1 MGPMSRLDTS
11 HSHSNLLKLIFITKN
26 KSKAKC
32 NASMQLMIRRSAGI
46 NKRHIAFFVMSSL
59 FGSNNRKRTAS
70 VTAVS
75 AQKPS
80 SSSSSGSNSSQQTKK
95 FKRRESDE
103 GNIASTS
110 SYSNTLSS
118 SSALTTTFADL
129 GLSAPL
135 VQACRKLGF
144 KTPTGVQRAIIPFI
158 LKQPTTSANSSSSS
172 NNNSNHHHILTL
184 SATGSGKTAAFSL
197 PLLHEL
203 SHDPYG
209 IFALILTP
217 TRELAKQIQQQ
228 ILALGSGSG
237 WKITCALIIGGED
250 MTKQSLELSRQ
261 PNFVVGTPGRLA
273 ELCRDGNTGGGHYK
287 PNFRKVKYVVLDE
300 ADRLLSA
307 KSGFERDVAECLLQ
321 STTTL
326 SSTDVN
332 DDGTRKRVRR
342 NCRMLLFSATMTAS
356 LKSLEE
362 LAGAGI
368 GRLPLMKVVVRSDG
382 TWDHGEVKSKRSDV
396 DVIIDDNDDSGV
408 DDDESN
414 NASEKRN
421 HHGGDKQTDHDN
433 SDSDDED
440 HGSTPNIP
448 AGLRQEYIF
457 MPNRVRE
464 AYLLCAIR
472 TLMTRGGRGKAK
484 KNANLNSRGS
494 DWNNTTGKDLD
505 INEIIGDKQE
515 EEDGDHSN
523 GGNKYPQAQSA
534 IIFVPT
540 CERAAHISGILS
552 ELGIQNVA
560 LHSLLSQNR
569 RLASLGT
576 FQSQQVR
583 VLVATDVAS
592 RGLDVPEVDLVIN
605 AELPRRAVDYVHRA
619 GRTARAGRRGRA
631 VSLVGENDIDLVHEA
646 EKISGRKLLQCK
658 EVTEDMAIRVLGPVA
673 KASRLTKMKL
683 MDIGFDELVKKHRE
697 RKRRDRRLR
706 MKAEKRARHAM
717 EKKMNSTK

>member
-1 MGPMSRLDTS
+1 
-11 HSHSNLLKLIFITKN
+11 
-26 KSKAKC
+26 
-32 NASMQLMIRRSAGI
+32 
-46 NKRHIAFFVMSSL
+46 MSSL
-59 FGSNNRKRTAS
+59 FGSSRKRAATTS
-70 VTAVS
+70 EVPRTTSQVVS
-75 AQKPS
+75 S
-80 SSSSSGSNSSQQTKK
+80 KK
-95 FKRRESDE
+95 QR
-103 GNIASTS
+103 
-110 SYSNTLSS
+110 SNTSNDDSTTNSDASPYHLN
-118 SSALTTTFADL
+118 SSALTTTFSDL

-144 KTPTGVQRAIIPFI
+144 KTPTAVQRAIIPSI
-158 LKQPTTSANSSSSS
+158 IKKQPTS
-172 NNNSNHHHILTL
+172 NNNNHHLLTL
-184 SATGSGKTAAFSL
+184 SATGSGKTAAFAL

-217 TRELAKQIQQQ
+217 TRELAKQICQQ

-261 PNFVVGTPGRLA
+261 PNFVVATPGRLA
-273 ELCRDGNTGGGHYK
+273 ELCRDGVTGGGYYR

-307 KSGFERDVAECLLQ
+307 RSGFERDVAECLLQ
-321 STTTL
+321 STTIL
-326 SSTDVN
+326 RVN
-332 DDGTRKRVRR
+332 EADGTKKRVRR
-342 NCRMLLFSATMTAS
+342 KCRMLLFSATMTRS

-362 LAGAGI
+362 FAGAGI
-368 GRLPLMKVVVRSDG
+368 GRLPLKKVVVRSDG
-382 TWDHGEVKSKRSDV
+382 TWDNGEVQQQKQKDTV
-396 DVIIDDNDDSGV
+396 CDDSSDNNSNGKGKNITV
-408 DDDESN
+408 AADQNDES
-414 NASEKRN
+414 
-421 HHGGDKQTDHDN
+421 
-433 SDSDDED
+433 DEED
-440 HGSTPNIP
+440 QGSTPNIP

-457 MPNRVRE
+457 MPDRVRE

-484 KNANLNSRGS
+484 KDASLNSRGS
-494 DWNNTTGKDLD
+494 DWNNTTGENID
-505 INEIIGDKQE
+505 ISEIIGDSKQE
-515 EEDGDHSN
+515 EEYGS
-523 GGNKYPQAQSA
+523 GKYPLAQSA

-540 CERAAHISGILS
+540 CERAAHVSGILT

-576 FQSQQVR
+576 FQSQRVR
-583 VLVATDVAS
+583 VMVATDVAS

-605 AELPRRAVDYVHRA
+605 AELPRRAVDYVHRV

-646 EKISGRKLLQCK
+646 EKISGRKLEKCK
-658 EVTEDMAIRVLGPVA
+658 DVTEDMAIKVLGPVA

-706 MKAEKRARHAM
+706 MKAEKKARQAV
-717 EKKMNSTK
+717 ERVKASK

>member
-1 MGPMSRLDTS
+1 
-11 HSHSNLLKLIFITKN
+11 
-26 KSKAKC
+26 
-32 NASMQLMIRRSAGI
+32 
-46 NKRHIAFFVMSSL
+46 MSSL
-59 FGSNNRKRTAS
+59 FGSNSRKRTAAA
-70 VTAVS
+70 TAVS
-75 AQKPS
+75 AQNP
-80 SSSSSGSNSSQQTKK
+80 SSSGSGSNSYQQTKK
-95 FKRRESDE
+95 FKHRESDDD
-103 GNIASTS
+103 NIASTS
-110 SYSNTLSS
+110 SYHHNHSSNTVSS

-158 LKQPTTSANSSSSS
+158 LKQPSTSANYSSSS
-172 NNNSNHHHILTL
+172 NNNHHHVLTL
-184 SATGSGKTAAFSL
+184 SATGSGKTAAFGL

-273 ELCRDGNTGGGHYK
+273 ELCRDGNTTGGGGHYYK

-342 NCRMLLFSATMTAS
+342 NCRMLLFSATMTRS

-362 LAGAGI
+362 LAGAGV

-382 TWDHGEVKSKRSDV
+382 TWDNGEVKSKRSDV
-396 DVIIDDNDDSGV
+396 DVADDDNDDSGV
-408 DDDESN
+408 DDDDSN
-414 NASEKRN
+414 NTSEKRDN
-421 HHGGDKQTDHDN
+421 HGGDKQMDDDN

-440 HGSTPNIP
+440 QGSTPNIP

-472 TLMTRGGRGKAK
+472 TLMTRGGRGKTK

-515 EEDGDHSN
+515 EVEDHSN
-523 GGNKYPQAQSA
+523 GSNKYPQAQSA

-592 RGLDVPEVDLVIN
+592 RGLDVPEVDLVVN
-605 AELPRRAVDYVHRA
+605 AELPRRAVDYVHRV

-717 EKKMNSTK
+717 EKMNSTK

>member
-1 MGPMSRLDTS
+1 
-11 HSHSNLLKLIFITKN
+11 
-26 KSKAKC
+26 
-32 NASMQLMIRRSAGI
+32 
-46 NKRHIAFFVMSSL
+46 MSSL
-59 FGSNNRKRTAS
+59 FGSSSRKRTAAAAAA
-70 VTAVS
+70 TTEA
-75 AQKPS
+75 S
-80 SSSSSGSNSSQQTKK
+80 SSSTISSSSQASSKK
-95 FKRRESDE
+95 KRSSSSDTT
-103 GNIASTS
+103 NDHDSTRRS
-110 SYSNTLSS
+110 SDTSLYHNN
-118 SSALTTTFADL
+118 SSALTTTFSDL

-158 LKQPTTSANSSSSS
+158 LQQPTSSSST
-172 NNNSNHHHILTL
+172 NNNNNNNNHHVLTL
-184 SATGSGKTAAFSL
+184 SATGSGKTAAFAL

-217 TRELAKQIQQQ
+217 TRELARQIQQQ

-273 ELCRDGNTGGGHYK
+273 ELCREQGGGGHYR

-307 KSGFERDVAECLLQ
+307 RSGFERDVAECLLQ
-321 STTTL
+321 STTVL
-326 SSTDVN
+326 REV
-332 DDGTRKRVRR
+332 DGTKKRVRR
-342 NCRMLLFSATMTAS
+342 NCRMLLFSATMTRS

-362 LAGAGI
+362 LAGVGV
-368 GRLPLMKVVVRSDG
+368 GRLPLKKVVVRSDG
-382 TWDHGEVKSKRSDV
+382 TWDNGEVKHADSD
-396 DVIIDDNDDSGV
+396 DDDNDESSNAKDEKNNNKEKN
-408 DDDESN
+408 DPAAATDEDDES
-414 NASEKRN
+414 
-421 HHGGDKQTDHDN
+421 
-433 SDSDDED
+433 DEED
-440 HGSTPNIP
+440 QGSTPNIP

-457 MPNRVRE
+457 MPDRVRE

-484 KNANLNSRGS
+484 KGASLNSRGS
-494 DWNNTTGKDLD
+494 DWINTTGENLD
-505 INEIIGDKQE
+505 ISEIIGDHEQE
-515 EEDGDHSN
+515 EEEYGS
-523 GGNKYPQAQSA
+523 GTYPLAQSA

-540 CERAAHISGILS
+540 CERAAHISGILT

-592 RGLDVPEVDLVIN
+592 RGLDVPEVDLVVN
-605 AELPRRAVDYVHRA
+605 AELPRRAVDYVHRV

-631 VSLVGENDIDLVHEA
+631 VSLVGEQDVDLVHEA
-646 EKISGRKLLQCK
+646 EKISGRKLLKCT
-658 EVTEDMAIRVLGPVA
+658 EVTEDMAIKALGPVA

-706 MKAEKRARHAM
+706 MKAEKRARQAM
-717 EKKMNSTK
+717 EKVNSSKVK

>member
-1 MGPMSRLDTS
+1 MS
-11 HSHSNLLKLIFITKN
+11 
-26 KSKAKC
+26 C
-32 NASMQLMIRRSAGI
+32 
-46 NKRHIAFFVMSSL
+46 L
-59 FGSNNRKRTAS
+59 FGSNRKRAAATIGSSSSDNVSEAPS
-70 VTAVS
+70 SS
-75 AQKPS
+75 AQKSKKKRS
-80 SSSSSGSNSSQQTKK
+80 SLHT
-95 FKRRESDE
+95 
-103 GNIASTS
+103 STS
-110 SYSNTLSS
+110 SSVDDNASHSPYHLNS
-118 SSALTTTFADL
+118 SSASTNTFADL

-144 KTPTGVQRAIIPFI
+144 KIPTGVQRAIIPFI
-158 LKQPTTSANSSSSS
+158 LKQPTNSSSSTTS
-172 NNNSNHHHILTL
+172 SSSHNHHHILTL
-184 SATGSGKTAAFSL
+184 SATGSGKTAAFAL

-209 IFALILTP
+209 IFSLILTP

-250 MTKQSLELSRQ
+250 LTKQSLELSRQ
-261 PNFVVGTPGRLA
+261 PNFVVGTPGRVA
-273 ELCRDGNTGGGHYK
+273 ELCRDGVAGGGHYR

-300 ADRLLSA
+300 ADRLLSVR
-307 KSGFERDVAECLLQ
+307 SGFERDVAECLLQ
-321 STTTL
+321 STTTM
-326 SSTDVN
+326 SVEN
-332 DDGTRKRVRR
+332 DGTKKHVRR
-342 NCRMLLFSATMTAS
+342 NCRMLLFSATMTKS

-362 LAGAGI
+362 QAGAGV

-382 TWDHGEVKSKRSDV
+382 TWDNGEVKQKQKDADGRGDDYSSNLSEDK
-396 DVIIDDNDDSGV
+396 DNDSDKHGQDDS
-408 DDDESN
+408 DDDEDQ
-414 NASEKRN
+414 
-421 HHGGDKQTDHDN
+421 GT
-433 SDSDDED
+433 
-440 HGSTPNIP
+440 TPNIP

-472 TLMTRGGRGKAK
+472 TLMIRGGRGKAK
-484 KNANLNSRGS
+484 KDAKLNTRGS
-494 DWNNTTGKDLD
+494 DWNANVKNID
-505 INEIIGDKQE
+505 ISDIIGDQQE
-515 EEDGDHSN
+515 EHESGS
-523 GGNKYPQAQSA
+523 KYPLAQSA

-583 VLVATDVAS
+583 VLVATDVAA
-592 RGLDVPEVDLVIN
+592 RGLDVPYVDLVVN
-605 AELPRRAVDYVHRA
+605 AELPRRAVDYVHRV

-646 EKISGRKLLQCK
+646 EKISGRRLLKCT
-658 EVTEDMAIRVLGPVA
+658 EVTEDMAIKILGPVA
-673 KASRLTKMKL
+673 KASRLTKLKL

-706 MKAEKRARHAM
+706 IKAEKRARRAM
-717 EKKMNSTK
+717 EEMSATK

>member
-1 MGPMSRLDTS
+1 M
-11 HSHSNLLKLIFITKN
+11 
-26 KSKAKC
+26 
-32 NASMQLMIRRSAGI
+32 
-46 NKRHIAFFVMSSL
+46 
-59 FGSNNRKRTAS
+59 
-70 VTAVS
+70 
-75 AQKPS
+75 
-80 SSSSSGSNSSQQTKK
+80 
-95 FKRRESDE
+95 
-103 GNIASTS
+103 
-110 SYSNTLSS
+110 
-118 SSALTTTFADL
+118 
-129 GLSAPL
+129 
-135 VQACRKLGF
+135 
-144 KTPTGVQRAIIPFI
+144 
-158 LKQPTTSANSSSSS
+158 
-172 NNNSNHHHILTL
+172 
-184 SATGSGKTAAFSL
+184 
-197 PLLHEL
+197 
-203 SHDPYG
+203 
-209 IFALILTP
+209 
-217 TRELAKQIQQQ
+217 
-228 ILALGSGSG
+228 
-237 WKITCALIIGGED
+237 
-250 MTKQSLELSRQ
+250 
-261 PNFVVGTPGRLA
+261 
-273 ELCRDGNTGGGHYK
+273 
-287 PNFRKVKYVVLDE
+287 KYVVLDE

-326 SSTDVN
+326 SRTDVN

-342 NCRMLLFSATMTAS
+342 NCRMLLFSATMTRS

-362 LAGAGI
+362 LAGAGV

-382 TWDHGEVKSKRSDV
+382 TWDNGEVKSKRSDV
-396 DVIIDDNDDSGV
+396 DVVDDNGDSGV
-408 DDDESN
+408 DDDDDDDSN
-414 NASEKRN
+414 NTSENKDN
-421 HHGGDKQTDHDN
+421 HGGDKKTDDDN

-440 HGSTPNIP
+440 QGSTPNIP

-484 KNANLNSRGS
+484 KNANFNTRGS

-505 INEIIGDKQE
+505 INEIIGDKLE
-515 EEDGDHSN
+515 EEEEDHSN

-592 RGLDVPEVDLVIN
+592 RGLDVPEVDLVVN
-605 AELPRRAVDYVHRA
+605 AELPRRAVDYVHRV

-706 MKAEKRARHAM
+706 MKAEKRARHVM
-717 EKKMNSTK
+717 EKKMNPTK

>member
-1 MGPMSRLDTS
+1 
-11 HSHSNLLKLIFITKN
+11 
-26 KSKAKC
+26 
-32 NASMQLMIRRSAGI
+32 
-46 NKRHIAFFVMSSL
+46 MSSL
-59 FGSNNRKRTAS
+59 FGSSSRKRTAAAA
-70 VTAVS
+70 TAE
-75 AQKPS
+75 AS
-80 SSSSSGSNSSQQTKK
+80 SSSSISSSAASKKKRSSSNDHDSTK
-95 FKRRESDE
+95 S
-103 GNIASTS
+103 
-110 SYSNTLSS
+110 SNTTSLPYHANNS
-118 SSALTTTFADL
+118 SSALTTTFSDL

-158 LKQPTTSANSSSSS
+158 LKQPTSSTNS
-172 NNNSNHHHILTL
+172 NNSNNHHVLTL
-184 SATGSGKTAAFSL
+184 SATGSGKTAAFAL

-273 ELCRDGNTGGGHYK
+273 ELCREQGGSAGGGHYR

-321 STTTL
+321 STTVL
-326 SSTDVN
+326 REV
-332 DDGTRKRVRR
+332 DGTKKRVRR
-342 NCRMLLFSATMTAS
+342 NCRMLLFSATMTRS

-362 LAGAGI
+362 LAGVGV
-368 GRLPLMKVVVRSDG
+368 GRLPLKKVVVRSDG
-382 TWDHGEVKSKRSDV
+382 TWDNGEEIKPADG
-396 DVIIDDNDDSGV
+396 DDSDDDDSSNSNKEKKNAAAASSG
-408 DDDESN
+408 DDDES
-414 NASEKRN
+414 
-421 HHGGDKQTDHDN
+421 
-433 SDSDDED
+433 DEED
-440 HGSTPNIP
+440 QGSTPNIP

-457 MPNRVRE
+457 MPSRVRE

-472 TLMTRGGRGKAK
+472 QLMTRGGRGKAK
-484 KNANLNSRGS
+484 KGEGLNSRGS
-494 DWNNTTGKDLD
+494 DWNNTTGENLD
-505 INEIIGDKQE
+505 ISEIIGNNEQE
-515 EEDGDHSN
+515 EEYGS
-523 GGNKYPQAQSA
+523 GKYPLAQSA

-540 CERAAHISGILS
+540 CERAAHISGILT

-592 RGLDVPEVDLVIN
+592 RGLDVPEVDLVVN
-605 AELPRRAVDYVHRA
+605 AELPRRAVDYVHRV

-631 VSLVGENDIDLVHEA
+631 VSLVGEQDVDLVHEA
-646 EKISGRKLLQCK
+646 EKISGRKLLKCT
-658 EVTEDMAIRVLGPVA
+658 EVTDDMAIKALGPVA

-697 RKRRDRRLR
+697 RKRRDRRIR
-706 MKAEKRARHAM
+706 MKAEKKARQAM
-717 EKKMNSTK
+717 EKVNSSK

>member
-1 MGPMSRLDTS
+1 
-11 HSHSNLLKLIFITKN
+11 
-26 KSKAKC
+26 
-32 NASMQLMIRRSAGI
+32 MQLLNTDRRDSAWTDSTNNTTI
-46 NKRHIAFFVMSSL
+46 IMSSL
-59 FGSNNRKRTAS
+59 FGSSSRKRTAAAAAAAETPS
-70 VTAVS
+70 I
-75 AQKPS
+75 S
-80 SSSSSGSNSSQQTKK
+80 SSQESSKKKRTTNNTDNTSNS
-95 FKRRESDE
+95 
-103 GNIASTS
+103 TS
-110 SYSNTLSS
+110 PYHNVH
-118 SSALTTTFADL
+118 SSALTATFSDL

-158 LKQPTTSANSSSSS
+158 LKQPNTSSSS
-172 NNNSNHHHILTL
+172 NNNNHNNNNNNHHVLTL
-184 SATGSGKTAAFSL
+184 SATGSGKTAAFAL

-237 WKITCALIIGGED
+237 WKITCGLIIGGED

-273 ELCRDGNTGGGHYK
+273 ELCREGGVSGSSQHYR
-287 PNFRKVKYVVLDE
+287 PNLRKVKYVVLDE

-321 STTTL
+321 STTIMRE
-326 SSTDVN
+326 
-332 DDGTRKRVRR
+332 GKRVRR
-342 NCRMLLFSATMTAS
+342 NCRMLLFSATMTRS

-362 LAGAGI
+362 LAGVGM
-368 GRLPLMKVVVRSDG
+368 GRLPLKKVVVRSDG
-382 TWDHGEVKSKRSDV
+382 TWDNGEAKHADGKNDE
-396 DVIIDDNDDSGV
+396 DDSSNAS
-408 DDDESN
+408 DEKSDTKEKNDAASDDE
-414 NASEKRN
+414 
-421 HHGGDKQTDHDN
+421 
-433 SDSDDED
+433 SDDED
-440 HGSTPNIP
+440 QGSTPNIP

-484 KNANLNSRGS
+484 KDASLNNNSRGS
-494 DWNNTTGKDLD
+494 DWNNTTGENLD
-505 INEIIGDKQE
+505 ISEIIGNNNDRE
-515 EEDGDHSN
+515 EEYGS
-523 GGNKYPQAQSA
+523 GKYPLAQSA

-540 CERAAHISGILS
+540 CERAAHISGILT

-592 RGLDVPEVDLVIN
+592 RGLDVPEVDLVVN
-605 AELPRRAVDYVHRA
+605 AELPRRAVDYVHRV

-631 VSLVGENDIDLVHEA
+631 VSLVGEQDVDLVHEA
-646 EKISGRKLLQCK
+646 EKISGRKLLKCA
-658 EVTEDMAIRVLGPVA
+658 EITEDMAIKALGPVA

-683 MDIGFDELVKKHRE
+683 MDIGFDELVKKHRD
-697 RKRRDRRLR
+697 RKRRDRRVR
-706 MKAEKRARHAM
+706 MKAEKRARKAM
-717 EKKMNSTK
+717 EKVNASKV

>member
-1 MGPMSRLDTS
+1 
-11 HSHSNLLKLIFITKN
+11 
-26 KSKAKC
+26 
-32 NASMQLMIRRSAGI
+32 
-46 NKRHIAFFVMSSL
+46 MSSL
-59 FGSNNRKRTAS
+59 FGSSSRKRTAAA
-70 VTAVS
+70 TAE
-75 AQKPS
+75 APS
-80 SSSSSGSNSSQQTKK
+80 SITQESSKKKRSSLSSAPTNT
-95 FKRRESDE
+95 SDDD
-103 GNIASTS
+103 NTSSTS
-110 SYSNTLSS
+110 PYHAN
-118 SSALTTTFADL
+118 SSALTTTFSDL

-158 LKQPTTSANSSSSS
+158 LKQPTSSSSS
-172 NNNSNHHHILTL
+172 NNNNNNNHHVLTL
-184 SATGSGKTAAFSL
+184 SATGSGKTAAFAL

-273 ELCRDGNTGGGHYK
+273 ELCRDGVTGGGHYR

-300 ADRLLSA
+300 QIDYFLLGVEYYSMRVDEA
-307 KSGFERDVAECLLQ
+307 
-321 STTTL
+321 
-326 SSTDVN
+326 
-332 DDGTRKRVRR
+332 DGTKKRVRR
-342 NCRMLLFSATMTAS
+342 NCRMLLFSATMTRS

-362 LAGAGI
+362 LAGAGV
-368 GRLPLMKVVVRSDG
+368 GRLPLKKIVVRSDG
-382 TWDHGEVKSKRSDV
+382 TWDSGEVKQKQKDVEEDGDDDDGSSNALDEKSNNKEKNNTAASDE
-396 DVIIDDNDDSGV
+396 
-408 DDDESN
+408 DDDE
-414 NASEKRN
+414 AMMKIKDP
-421 HHGGDKQTDHDN
+421 HQTYLQ
-433 SDSDDED
+433 DSDKNT
-440 HGSTPNIP
+440 SSCPI
-448 AGLRQEYIF
+448 
-457 MPNRVRE
+457 
-464 AYLLCAIR
+464 
-472 TLMTRGGRGKAK
+472 AK
-484 KNANLNSRGS
+484 KDASLNSRGS
-494 DWNNTTGKDLD
+494 DWSNTTGENLD
-505 INEIIGDKQE
+505 ISEIIV
-515 EEDGDHSN
+515 
-523 GGNKYPQAQSA
+523 PLAQSA

-540 CERAAHISGILS
+540 CERAAHISGILT

-592 RGLDVPEVDLVIN
+592 RGLDVPEVDLVVN
-605 AELPRRAVDYVHRA
+605 AELPRRAVDYVHRV

-631 VSLVGENDIDLVHEA
+631 ISLVGEQDVDLVHEA
-646 EKISGRKLLQCK
+646 EKISGRKLLKCT
-658 EVTEDMAIRVLGPVA
+658 EVTEDMAIKALGPVA

-683 MDIGFDELVKKHRE
+683 MDIGFDELVKKHRD

-706 MKAEKRARHAM
+706 MKAEKRARQAM
-717 EKKMNSTK
+717 AKISASKN

>member
-1 MGPMSRLDTS
+1 
-11 HSHSNLLKLIFITKN
+11 
-26 KSKAKC
+26 
-32 NASMQLMIRRSAGI
+32 
-46 NKRHIAFFVMSSL
+46 MSSL
-59 FGSNNRKRTAS
+59 FGSSSRKRTAAAA
-70 VTAVS
+70 TAE
-75 AQKPS
+75 AS
-80 SSSSSGSNSSQQTKK
+80 SSSSISSSAASKKKRSSSNDQDSTKSGKTK
-95 FKRRESDE
+95 SPHYH
-103 GNIASTS
+103 GN
-110 SYSNTLSS
+110 S
-118 SSALTTTFADL
+118 SSALTATFSDL

-158 LKQPTTSANSSSSS
+158 LKQPTSST
-172 NNNSNHHHILTL
+172 NNNNINNHHVLTL
-184 SATGSGKTAAFSL
+184 SATGSGKTAAFAL

-273 ELCRDGNTGGGHYK
+273 ELCREQGGSSAGGGHYR

-321 STTTL
+321 STTVL
-326 SSTDVN
+326 REV
-332 DDGTRKRVRR
+332 DGTKKRVRR
-342 NCRMLLFSATMTAS
+342 NCRMLLFSATMTRS

-362 LAGAGI
+362 LAGVGV
-368 GRLPLMKVVVRSDG
+368 GRLPLKKVVVRSDG
-382 TWDHGEVKSKRSDV
+382 TWDNGEEIKPADG
-396 DVIIDDNDDSGV
+396 DDSDDDDSSNSNKEKKNAV
-408 DDDESN
+408 AASSDDES
-414 NASEKRN
+414 
-421 HHGGDKQTDHDN
+421 
-433 SDSDDED
+433 DEED
-440 HGSTPNIP
+440 QGSTPNIP

-457 MPNRVRE
+457 MPSRVRE

-472 TLMTRGGRGKAK
+472 QLMTRGGRGKAK
-484 KNANLNSRGS
+484 KGEGLNSRGS
-494 DWNNTTGKDLD
+494 DWNNTTGENLD
-505 INEIIGDKQE
+505 ISEIIGNNEQE
-515 EEDGDHSN
+515 EEYGS
-523 GGNKYPQAQSA
+523 GKYPLAQSA

-540 CERAAHISGILS
+540 CERAAHISGILT

-592 RGLDVPEVDLVIN
+592 RGLDVPEVDLVVN
-605 AELPRRAVDYVHRA
+605 AELPRRAVDYVHRV

-631 VSLVGENDIDLVHEA
+631 VSLVGEQDVDLVHEA
-646 EKISGRKLLQCK
+646 EKISGRKLLKCT
-658 EVTEDMAIRVLGPVA
+658 EVTDDMAIKALGPVA

-697 RKRRDRRLR
+697 RKRRDRRIR
-706 MKAEKRARHAM
+706 MKAEKKARQAM
-717 EKKMNSTK
+717 EKVKSSKVK

>member
-1 MGPMSRLDTS
+1 
-11 HSHSNLLKLIFITKN
+11 
-26 KSKAKC
+26 
-32 NASMQLMIRRSAGI
+32 
-46 NKRHIAFFVMSSL
+46 MSSL
-59 FGSNNRKRTAS
+59 FGSSSRKRTAAAT
-70 VTAVS
+70 TAE
-75 AQKPS
+75 APS
-80 SSSSSGSNSSQQTKK
+80 SISQESSKKKRSSLSSAPTNT
-95 FKRRESDE
+95 SDDD
-103 GNIASTS
+103 NTSSTS
-110 SYSNTLSS
+110 PYHAN
-118 SSALTTTFADL
+118 SSALTTTFSDL

-158 LKQPTTSANSSSSS
+158 LKQPTSSSSS
-172 NNNSNHHHILTL
+172 NNNNNNHHVLTL
-184 SATGSGKTAAFSL
+184 SATGSGKTAAFAL

-250 MTKQSLELSRQ
+250 MTQQSLELSRQ

-273 ELCRDGNTGGGHYK
+273 ELCRDGVTGGGHYR

-307 KSGFERDVAECLLQ
+307 RSGFERDVAECLLQ
-321 STTTL
+321 STTAMRV
-326 SSTDVN
+326 DEA
-332 DDGTRKRVRR
+332 DGTKKRVRR
-342 NCRMLLFSATMTAS
+342 NCRMLLFSATMTRS

-362 LAGAGI
+362 LAGAGV
-368 GRLPLMKVVVRSDG
+368 GRLPLKKIVVRSDG
-382 TWDHGEVKSKRSDV
+382 TWDNGEVKQKQKDV
-396 DVIIDDNDDSGV
+396 EDDG
-408 DDDESN
+408 DDEDDSN
-414 NASEKRN
+414 NAIDEKSN
-421 HHGGDKQTDHDN
+421 NKEKNDTAA
-433 SDSDDED
+433 SDEDDGESDDED
-440 HGSTPNIP
+440 QGSTPNIP

-484 KNANLNSRGS
+484 KDASLNNRGT
-494 DWNNTTGKDLD
+494 DWSNTTGENLD
-505 INEIIGDKQE
+505 ISEIIGNNEQE
-515 EEDGDHSN
+515 EEYGS
-523 GGNKYPQAQSA
+523 GKYPLAQSA

-540 CERAAHISGILS
+540 CERAAHISGILT

-592 RGLDVPEVDLVIN
+592 RGLDVPEVDLVVN
-605 AELPRRAVDYVHRA
+605 AELPRRAVDYVHRV

-631 VSLVGENDIDLVHEA
+631 ISLVGEQDVDLVHEA
-646 EKISGRKLLQCK
+646 EKISGRKLLKCT
-658 EVTEDMAIRVLGPVA
+658 EVTEDMAIKALGPVA

-683 MDIGFDELVKKHRE
+683 MDIGFDELVKKHRD

-706 MKAEKRARHAM
+706 MKAEKRARQAM
-717 EKKMNSTK
+717 AKISASKS

>member
-1 MGPMSRLDTS
+1 
-11 HSHSNLLKLIFITKN
+11 
-26 KSKAKC
+26 
-32 NASMQLMIRRSAGI
+32 
-46 NKRHIAFFVMSSL
+46 MSSL
-59 FGSNNRKRTAS
+59 FGSNNRKRTAAA
-70 VTAVS
+70 TAVS
-75 AQKPS
+75 AQNPG
-80 SSSSSGSNSSQQTKK
+80 SGSNSSQQTKK
-95 FKRRESDE
+95 FKHRESDE
-103 GNIASTS
+103 DNIASTS
-110 SYSNTLSS
+110 SYHHNHSSNTVSSS

-158 LKQPTTSANSSSSS
+158 LKQPSTSANYSSSS
-172 NNNSNHHHILTL
+172 NNNHHHVLTL

-273 ELCRDGNTGGGHYK
+273 ELCRDGNTTGGGGHYYK

-342 NCRMLLFSATMTAS
+342 NCRMLLFSATMTRS

-362 LAGAGI
+362 LAGAGV

-382 TWDHGEVKSKRSDV
+382 TWDNGEVKSKRSDV
-396 DVIIDDNDDSGV
+396 DVADDDNDDSGV
-408 DDDESN
+408 DDDDSN
-414 NASEKRN
+414 NTLEKRDN
-421 HHGGDKQTDHDN
+421 HGGDKQMDDDN

-440 HGSTPNIP
+440 QGSTPNIP

-484 KNANLNSRGS
+484 KSANLNSRGS

-515 EEDGDHSN
+515 EVEDHSN

-592 RGLDVPEVDLVIN
+592 RGLDVPEVDLVVN
-605 AELPRRAVDYVHRA
+605 AELPRRAVDYVHRV

>member
-1 MGPMSRLDTS
+1 MGFVRGRFRNGGTCTIPRVRPRHAG
-11 HSHSNLLKLIFITKN
+11 HSLSQPFIHGFEEQIEQTTRFLLKN
-26 KSKAKC
+26 EQQVDSSKT
-32 NASMQLMIRRSAGI
+32 
-46 NKRHIAFFVMSSL
+46 MSSL
-59 FGSNNRKRTAS
+59 FGSSSRKRA
-70 VTAVS
+70 A
-75 AQKPS
+75 AGS
-80 SSSSSGSNSSQQTKK
+80 SSAAAREVHSCGSQQSSKK
-95 FKRRESDE
+95 KRSNDDE
-103 GNIASTS
+103 NARKAPHRL
-110 SYSNTLSS
+110 NS
-118 SSALTTTFADL
+118 SSALTTTFSDL

-158 LKQPTTSANSSSSS
+158 LKQPTWSASSSTNND
-172 NNNSNHHHILTL
+172 NNNNNNHHVLTL
-184 SATGSGKTAAFSL
+184 SATGSGKTAAFAL

-250 MTKQSLELSRQ
+250 MTKQSLALSRQ
-261 PNFVVGTPGRLA
+261 PNFVVATPGRLA
-273 ELCRDGNTGGGHYK
+273 ELCRDGVTDSGGHYR

-300 ADRLLSA
+300 ADRLLSPR
-307 KSGFERDVAECLLQ
+307 SGFERDVAECLLQ
-321 STTTL
+321 STTTM
-326 SSTDVN
+326 SVDATA
-332 DDGTRKRVRR
+332 GTTKPKRVRR
-342 NCRMLLFSATMTAS
+342 NCRMLLFSATMTRS
-356 LKSLEE
+356 LQSLEE
-362 LAGAGI
+362 LAGAGV
-368 GRLPLMKVVVRSDG
+368 GRLPLTKVVVRSDG
-382 TWDHGEVKSKRSDV
+382 TWDHGEVKQTQKD
-396 DVIIDDNDDSGV
+396 G
-408 DDDESN
+408 DDDDHSSNSSDENDEESY
-414 NASEKRN
+414 NAEKN
-421 HHGGDKQTDHDN
+421 ETAAADEDD
-433 SDSDDED
+433 DSDDED
-440 HGSTPNIP
+440 QGSTPNIP

-484 KNANLNSRGS
+484 KDASLNSHGS
-494 DWNNTTGKDLD
+494 DWSNTTGENLD
-505 INEIIGDKQE
+505 ISDIIGDKQE
-515 EEDGDHSN
+515 EERGS
-523 GGNKYPQAQSA
+523 GKYPLAQSA

-540 CERAAHISGILS
+540 CERAAHISGILT
-552 ELGIQNVA
+552 ELGIPNVA

-592 RGLDVPEVDLVIN
+592 RGLDVPEVDLVVN
-605 AELPRRAVDYVHRA
+605 AELPRRAVDYVHRV

-631 VSLVGENDIDLVHEA
+631 VSLVGEQDVELVHEA
-646 EKISGRKLLQCK
+646 EKISGRKLLKCT
-658 EVTEDMAIRVLGPVA
+658 EVTEEMAIRVLGPVA

-706 MKAEKRARHAM
+706 MKAEKKARRALQ
-717 EKKMNSTK
+717 KMNAPR